1 MAYLSEFLRFDSG
14 EAEGG
19 SSKNEQQVEGDPQL
33 RRRRR
38 TSRHSRALCHSLFLS
53 FFTSSPASFM
63 TWGWTQ
69 ASAVFWLWFCFLQN
83 SVSSFS
89 HFSSLSFGIY
99 LQAPI
104 FQFHSMVVPKV
115 ESPIRTVRFLCP
127 DLLNNIGA
135 NFTIYILYYYHT
147 KYIYNLI

>member
-83 SVSSFS
+83 SVSFFLIFHPSLLEFIYRPLYFSFILWSYLKLS
-89 HFSSLSFGIY
+89 HLSEPYVFYALIY
-99 LQAPI
+99 LTILALI
-104 FQFHSMVVPKV
+104 L
-115 ESPIRTVRFLCP
+115 RFIYCIITIQ
-127 DLLNNIGA
+127 N
-135 NFTIYILYYYHT
+135 IYI
-147 KYIYNLI
+147 I